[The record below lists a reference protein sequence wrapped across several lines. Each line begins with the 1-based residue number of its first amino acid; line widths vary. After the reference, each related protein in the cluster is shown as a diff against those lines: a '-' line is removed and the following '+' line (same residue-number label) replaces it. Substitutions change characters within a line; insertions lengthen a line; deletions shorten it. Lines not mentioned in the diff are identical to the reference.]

1 VSTLE
6 AGRREAIEKLKN
18 REKKLFNKTVEL
30 LMAGDRERAKIYANE
45 VAFVRR
51 LIKQIEKKE

>member
-6 AGRREAIEKLKN
+6 ARRREAIEKLKN

>member
-1 VSTLE
+1 VIILE
-6 AGRREAIEKLKN
+6 ARRSGAIEKLKN

-45 VAFVRR
+45 VAFVRCIISK
-51 LIKQIEKKE
+51 LEKIE

>member
-1 VSTLE
+1 LE
-6 AGRREAIEKLKN
+6 ARRREAIEKLKN

-45 VAFVRR
+45 VAFVRWIISK
-51 LIKQIEKKE
+51 LEKIK

>member
-1 VSTLE
+1 
-6 AGRREAIEKLKN
+6 
-18 REKKLFNKTVEL
+18 
-30 LMAGDRERAKIYANE
+30 MAGDRERAKIYANE